1 MGVYGSSQKVEPGGC
16 VRGREMGG
24 ESVVDDGDDGG
35 SWYDSVAVHRYGS

>member
-1 MGVYGSSQKVEPGGC
+1 MGHLKKWNQVGVCGG
-16 VRGREMGG
+16 GEMGG